1 MSKLENNT
9 NKKATKKAKSV
20 KSFEIYP
27 DIVSNLK
34 KGSRLST
41 EDLEKLEKIF
51 GGRVKKALNLI
62 GENRVKKYLFQ
73 PSGVIRWVVTGY
85 EKDYLVIEQ
94 SFCSCKDFLYTALFK
109 REVPSCYHL
118 LAREIAE
125 RIEKFDEI
133 IVEDNLYTTYM
144 DEWLE

>member
-1 MSKLENNT
+1 MKKIENN
-9 NKKATKKAKSV
+9 NKKKSAKKAKSV
-20 KSFEIYP
+20 KAFEIYP

-34 KGSRLST
+34 KGSILTT

-51 GGRVKKALNLI
+51 GDRVKKALNLI
-62 GENRVKKYLFQ
+62 GENRVKKYLFK
-73 PSGVIRWVVTGY
+73 PSGIVRWVVTGY

-118 LAREIAE
+118 LAREIAD

-133 IVEDNLYTTYM
+133 VIEDNLYAAYM
-144 DEWLE
+144 EEWLK